1 MKFKQF
7 LSFLKLLLN
16 DNSFLLLV
24 NTQRNIYL
32 MFNIYFHLI
41 ARSYSFI
48 TSQKNDYTTISLFT
62 DKVESREETC

>member
-1 MKFKQF
+1 
-7 LSFLKLLLN
+7 
-16 DNSFLLLV
+16 
-24 NTQRNIYL
+24 